1 MLGFFL
7 QKMSKIKN
15 NIKDIYNRLLKQSAC
30 NLDIKLLVVSKSQS
44 VKNIEEA
51 YDAGQRLFGE
61 NYLQEALE
69 KIQQINKP
77 KIEWHFIGPIQSN
90 KCKLIAENFS
100 WVQSVDRIKVASRIN
115 EYRESMPPIN
125 VCIQINISNELS
137 KSGVQPH
144 NLKAFINEMK
154 SFRNL
159 KLRGIMS
166 IPSNTNSPDKLSEE
180 FMELRKL
187 YEEIK
192 FSDPAIDTLS
202 MGMSND
208 YLIAVKYGATLIRV
222 GSGIFGSRELI

>member
-15 NIKDIYNRLLKQSAC
+15 NIKDIYNRLLKESAC

-100 WVQSVDRIKVASRIN
+100 WVQSIDRIKVASRIN

-192 FSDPAIDTLS
+192 FSDPDIDTLS

-222 GSGIFGSRELI
+222 GSAIFGSRELI

>member
-192 FSDPAIDTLS
+192 FSDPNIDTLS

-222 GSGIFGSRELI
+222 GSAIFGSRELI

>member
-192 FSDPAIDTLS
+192 FSDPNIDTLS

>member
-7 QKMSKIKN
+7 QKMSKIKK

-100 WVQSVDRIKVASRIN
+100 WVQSIDRIKVASRIN

>member
-1 MLGFFL
+1 MY
-7 QKMSKIKN
+7 Q
-15 NIKDIYNRLLKQSAC
+15 D
-30 NLDIKLLVVSKSQS
+30 
-44 VKNIEEA
+44 
-51 YDAGQRLFGE
+51 
-61 NYLQEALE
+61 
-69 KIQQINKP
+69 
-77 KIEWHFIGPIQSN
+77 
-90 KCKLIAENFS
+90 
-100 WVQSVDRIKVASRIN
+100 
-115 EYRESMPPIN
+115 
-125 VCIQINISNELS
+125 IQINISNELS

-192 FSDPAIDTLS
+192 FSDPDIDTLS

>member
-15 NIKDIYNRLLKQSAC
+15 NIKDIYNRLLKESAC

-100 WVQSVDRIKVASRIN
+100 WVQSIDRIKVASRIN

>member
-166 IPSNTNSPDKLSEE
+166 IPTNTNSPDKLSEE

-192 FSDPAIDTLS
+192 FSDPDIDTLS

>member
-100 WVQSVDRIKVASRIN
+100 WVQSIDRIKVASRIN

-222 GSGIFGSRELI
+222 GSAIFGSRELI

>member
-100 WVQSVDRIKVASRIN
+100 WVQSIDRIKVASRIN

-192 FSDPAIDTLS
+192 FSDPDIDTLS

-222 GSGIFGSRELI
+222 GSAIFGSRELI

>member
-15 NIKDIYNRLLKQSAC
+15 NIKDIYNRLLKESAC

-100 WVQSVDRIKVASRIN
+100 WVQSIDRIKVASRIN

-192 FSDPAIDTLS
+192 FSDPDIDTLS

>member
-15 NIKDIYNRLLKQSAC
+15 NIKDIYNRLLKESAC

>member
-222 GSGIFGSRELI
+222 GSAIFGSRELI

>member
-1 MLGFFL
+1 
-7 QKMSKIKN
+7 MSKIKN

-100 WVQSVDRIKVASRIN
+100 WVQSIDRIKVASRIN

-192 FSDPAIDTLS
+192 FSDPDIDTLS

-222 GSGIFGSRELI
+222 GSAIFGSRELI

>member
-15 NIKDIYNRLLKQSAC
+15 NIKDIYNRLLKESAC
-30 NLDIKLLVVSKSQS
+30 NLDINLLVVSKSQS

-100 WVQSVDRIKVASRIN
+100 WVQSIDRIKVASRIN

-144 NLKAFINEMK
+144 NLKAFINKMK